1 MARRIATILSL
12 KDKMSPGLEKVSK
25 NTKQVAKNAE
35 KAKLK
40 LGNMAISAA
49 DKIGGLASKAV
60 KAGTAIAGLVA
71 GAAVKTGLSEAMDLE
86 GYKAQIETATK
97 DTKKAGEIMDWCMQM
112 ANKTPF
118 EGGEV
123 VEAASKFESMGMS
136 AKKWVTYAGDMAGAT
151 NKSMDQAT
159 EALIDAQ
166 TGELERLKEFGIKKA
181 DIVKKANQ
189 MFANEE
195 VVNNKGQITNQK
207 KFNEALLALMDDK
220 FTGGMEK
227 KAKTLR
233 GTFSTIT
240 GVIKNALAGI
250 MGVKSNGEVSKGS
263 PLDLLKQKAQ
273 ALANQ
278 LVKMQSDGTFDKI
291 AKKVSSG
298 VKKIISV
305 VQKLVNFVKKNIS
318 VITKVAKVIGIITGI
333 VFAVGK
339 ITKAVRKVKTVIN
352 TVKTA
357 ITAVNM
363 VVMANPI
370 VLIIAV
376 IIAAI
381 AAISYAVYK
390 NWDKIKPVIDKI
402 KAVVGK
408 VIGVIKSIFMG
419 LVSKIKSGAMAIF
432 NVIKEKIDNIKEK
445 FTKFKEVVV
454 GIFKKIGSGIKN
466 GVKGAFKWIT
476 DKIDKIKGAFSKVK
490 NFFTGGGDGDSKD
503 DTGHNANG
511 TRYWRGGKTEVG
523 EHGPEIVELPSGS
536 KVYPATAS
544 RNMGGNTTVKV
555 NVTVQGNVIGNKEY
569 SDALGNEVAQKII
582 LALGNT

>member
-1 MARRIATILSL
+1 MGRTIEAILKL
-12 KDKMSPGLEKVSK
+12 KDKMSPGLDKVSK
-25 NTKQVAKNAE
+25 KIKDASKNAE
-35 KAKLK
+35 KAKVK
-40 LGNMAISAA
+40 LGNMAVSAS
-49 DKIGGLASKAV
+49 DKIGKMGSKAL
-60 KAGTAIAGLVA
+60 KAAAAIASLAA
-71 GAAVKTGLSEAMDLE
+71 GAAIKTGLSEAMDLE

-97 DTKKAGEIMDWCMQM
+97 DTKKAGEIMEWCMQL

-207 KFNEALLALMDDK
+207 KFNQALLALMDDK

-263 PLDLLKQKAQ
+263 PLDLLKEKAQ
-273 ALANQ
+273 TLADQ
-278 LVKMQSDGTFDKI
+278 LVKMQSDGTFDKV

-298 VKKIISV
+298 VKKTISV

-318 VITKVAKVIGIITGI
+318 VITKVAKVVGIITGI
-333 VFAVGK
+333 VFAIGK
-339 ITKAVRKVKTVIN
+339 ITKAVRKVKAVIS
-352 TVKTA
+352 TVKMA
-357 ITAVNM
+357 ITAVNT

-370 VLIIAV
+370 ILIIAA

-381 AAISYAVYK
+381 AAISYVVYK

-408 VIGVIKSIFMG
+408 VIGTIKATFG
-419 LVSKIKSGAMAIF
+419 ALVAKIKSGVMAIF
-432 NVIKEKIDNIKEK
+432 NAVKSKIDSTKEK
-445 FTKFKEVVV
+445 FSALKTAVI
-454 GIFKKIGSGIKN
+454 GIFETIGSGIKTA
-466 GVKGAFKWIT
+466 VSGAFTWIT
-476 DKIDKIKGAFSKVK
+476 DKIDSVKNAFGKVK
-490 NFFTGGGDGDSKD
+490 SVFTAGGDGGSKD

-511 TRYWRGGKTEVG
+511 TRYWKGGKTEVG
-523 EHGPEIVELPSGS
+523 EHGPEVVDLPSGS
-536 KVYPATAS
+536 KIYPATS
-544 RNMGGNTTVKV
+544 SKNMGGNTSVKV
-555 NVTVQGNVIGNKEY
+555 NVTIQGNVIGNKEY
-569 SDALGNEVAQKII
+569 SDALGNDVAKKIL